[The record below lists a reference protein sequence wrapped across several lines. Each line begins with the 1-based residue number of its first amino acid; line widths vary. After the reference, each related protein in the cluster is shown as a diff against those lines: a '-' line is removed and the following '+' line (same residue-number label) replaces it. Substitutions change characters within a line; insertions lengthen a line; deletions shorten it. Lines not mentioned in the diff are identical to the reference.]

1 MSFSFLSH
9 GLPIANA
16 RSMLVK
22 LYLGLFA
29 IVLLMRLVDSLAN

>member
-1 MSFSFLSH
+1 MSFPFLSH
-9 GLPIANA
+9 GLRIANA

>member
-1 MSFSFLSH
+1 MSLRVLSH
-9 GLPIANA
+9 WSRTANA

-29 IVLLMRLVDSLAN
+29 AVFLMRIIDSLAN

>member
-1 MSFSFLSH
+1 MSHSSRSD
-9 GLPIANA
+9 GPRTASA

-29 IVLLMRLVDSLAN
+29 IVFLMRLVDSLAN

>member
-1 MSFSFLSH
+1 MSLSSLSDGPH
-9 GLPIANA
+9 TANA

-29 IVLLMRLVDSLAN
+29 IVFLMRLVDSLAN

>member
-1 MSFSFLSH
+1 MSLSSLSH
-9 GLPIANA
+9 GSRTANA

-29 IVLLMRLVDSLAN
+29 TVFLMRLVDSLAN

>member
-1 MSFSFLSH
+1 MSLPVLSH
-9 GLPIANA
+9 WSRTANA